1 MEGPHDDPKG
11 RLGMFATDGDLDVQL
26 AVPRSWP
33 EHPHVAA
40 GIVVV
45 DERSI
50 SEVLSVQPQQ
60 ALDDL
65 LAPDAQ
71 RIQLPPVPAAVHDGD
86 EVLPR
91 GGPDRRQRA
100 LQGRWKRQWIAA
112 AYTSI
117 AG

>member
-1 MEGPHDDPKG
+1 
-11 RLGMFATDGDLDVQL
+11 
-26 AVPRSWP
+26 
-33 EHPHVAA
+33 
-40 GIVVV
+40 
-45 DERSI
+45 
-50 SEVLSVQPQQ
+50 
-60 ALDDL
+60 
-65 LAPDAQ
+65 
-71 RIQLPPVPAAVHDGD
+71 VHDGD